1 MVISFYGLLSEQ
13 IIEKAKAKASP
24 TSNESK
30 ENNMIKEYFLNT
42 ALLETHFIQSFKEYI
57 RFSF

>member
-1 MVISFYGLLSEQ
+1 MSFYGFLSEQ
-13 IIEKAKAKASP
+13 IIEKEKEKASP

-30 ENNMIKEYFLNT
+30 ECNVIKEYFLNT
-42 ALLETHFIQSFKEYI
+42 TLLETHCIQSFKEYI